1 MKTDINLE
9 QLSCFIN
16 QLYQAVYSPIGL
28 NDVLQELANFIN
40 APYSAFQIENQ
51 YTHELRDC
59 LLLGYDDNAIK
70 SYGDYY
76 VTRDPWTIEGFKKGT
91 INSDFIASHRIVS
104 DKDYRN
110 SEFYQDWGKK
120 YGVCYA
126 VGSGFLVND
135 GFVVKVSFQRHQDHC
150 MFDESTESF
159 LNYLRPHLK
168 NYVQLNPVFHGQ
180 AFNENSW
187 EASLNCINRPLWVVD
202 RLGKL
207 VFANK
212 IGHQWLTKQKH
223 LHVKNGRLLPV
234 IKEYEN
240 QFLNAIYAI
249 KQGQKPQDKLIKG
262 TLINSFMIAHL
273 GEVENFWLSPLVI
286 KECHQPDLFMIVG
299 REQSPNERELEAL
312 FSLTSR
318 QSQICALLIQ
328 GESLQT
334 IATKLNISLNTVRNT
349 LYACF
354 KKLGV
359 ENQSELIMRLYSGIK
374 P

>member
-1 MKTDINLE
+1 MKTEINLE
-9 QLSCFIN
+9 QLSYFIN
-16 QLYQAVYSPIGL
+16 QLYQAVYNPTGF
-28 NDVLQELANFIN
+28 NDVLLELANFIN

-59 LLLGYDDNAIK
+59 LLLGYDDSAIK
-70 SYGDYY
+70 SYGEYY

-91 INSDFIASHRIVS
+91 INNDFMVSHRIVS
-104 DKDYRN
+104 DKDYRD
-110 SEFYQDWGKK
+110 SEFYQDWGKE

-150 MFDESTESF
+150 AFDERTESF
-159 LNYLRPHLK
+159 LNYLRPHIK

-187 EASLNCINRPLWVVD
+187 QASLNCLNRPLWVVD
-202 RLGKL
+202 RSGKL
-207 VFANK
+207 VFANEM
-212 IGHQWLTKQKH
+212 GHQWLAKKQH
-223 LHVKNGRLLPV
+223 FYIKNGQLVPV
-234 IKEYEN
+234 INDYQNK
-240 QFLNAIYAI
+240 FLNAIFAI
-249 KQGQKPQDKLIKG
+249 KQSQHSQGIF
-262 TLINSFMIAHL
+262 INRFIIPYQ
-273 GEVENFWLSPLVI
+273 GGVENFWLSPLII
-286 KECHQPDLFMIVG
+286 KDGHQPNLVMMIG
-299 REQSPNERELEAL
+299 REQSPDERELKIL
-312 FSLTSR
+312 FSLTNR

-354 KKLGV
+354 KKFGV